1 MEIKI
6 GKYTLRSD
14 RFCAWLD
21 KEYKQENGKIVQRR
35 VSGYYRDFGLLL
47 DDFIDTKVK
56 ESDANDMKQALAE
69 IESAMKDAKKIAR
82 AAYKGDFTIVRNTPK
97 EK

>member
-35 VSGYYRDFGLLL
+35 VSGYHQDIGLLL

-56 ESDANDMKQALAE
+56 ESDAKDMKQVLAE
-69 IESAMKDAKKIAR
+69 IDSAMKDAKKIAR
-82 AAYKGDFTIVRNTPK
+82 AAYKGDFAIVRNTPK

>member
-35 VSGYYRDFGLLL
+35 VSGYHRDIGLLL

-56 ESDANDMKQALAE
+56 ESDARDMKQALAE

-82 AAYKGDFTIVRNTPK
+82 AAVKADFQIVRNK